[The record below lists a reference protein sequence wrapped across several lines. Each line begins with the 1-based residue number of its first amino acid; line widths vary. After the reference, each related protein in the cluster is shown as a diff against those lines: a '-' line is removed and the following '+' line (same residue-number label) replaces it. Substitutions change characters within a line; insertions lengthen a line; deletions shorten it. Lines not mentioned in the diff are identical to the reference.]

1 MRASGRWSSTALV
14 LGAVMFFLAS
24 IAGFLNA
31 NVVNG
36 PRFAEHINEM
46 RQDSDLAAAIGD
58 EVATLVVDAKPD
70 LIAVQPAIASASAT
84 VVASTAFNGVFTT
97 AVSSFHSALTER
109 GSSSAVLTIADIG
122 AAAVSLLQSVA
133 PDLAANIPSTLDVT
147 LAQIGGQEGP
157 AAIIIPVFQTVTAL
171 ALVLPVLAVGLLAL
185 GVWLAPDRRMAVLR
199 VGWALVAVAAGLAVL
214 GVLGWAVSRL
224 FSAPPLES
232 AVLESAADV
241 FGQALAMRVL
251 VTALVGGLMVVA
263 ASALLPQVHVHER
276 VDALVRQVLRRP
288 AQPAWA
294 LVRAMAL
301 IAVGAGFIFFP
312 SIALA
317 IVSVLVGLGVFL
329 IGVGELDL
337 VAERS
342 RERQTETTGGWKWAW
357 VFPVGAGV
365 IAVVLLAAFLVPAAL
380 PQPQAVAAPVVATD
394 TCNGHVELCDRA
406 FSDVAFPATHNAMS
420 AANQPGWYLAE
431 QPKTMVESLDDG
443 MRVFL
448 IDTWYGQATESG
460 GVVTA
465 QKSLARAQAELTS
478 GKADELTPAMQR
490 TIDRLRGEQTLGPV
504 EVYMCHTLCE
514 LGATR
519 LSDQLDGLKAWLDA
533 HPREVVSIF
542 IQDAT
547 TPADTAAVFEAAG
560 LVDATYVHEP
570 GAPWPTLRQMIDSGK
585 RVVVLMENEG
595 GAPEYPYLQQGF
607 DLVQDTGYTYASVDD
622 FDCAPNRGKP
632 DAQLF
637 LVNHWLS
644 SFTRLVSNAQKAN
657 TEAVLGTRVRSCQA
671 EREMMPNF
679 VAVNWYDQGDL
690 LQVVDELNG
699 VG

>member
-1 MRASGRWSSTALV
+1 MRGSRRWSTVALV
-14 LGAVMFFLAS
+14 LGAVVFFFGSL
-24 IAGFLNA
+24 AGFLNA

-36 PRFAEHINEM
+36 QRFASHINEM
-46 RQDSDLAAAIGD
+46 RQDSALADAIGV

-70 LIAVQPAIASASAT
+70 LIAVQPAIESAAST
-84 VVASTAFNGVFTT
+84 VLASTAFNGLFTS
-97 AVSSFHSALTER
+97 AVTSFHSALTER

-122 AAAVSLLQSVA
+122 SAAVSLLESVA
-133 PDLAANIPSTLDVT
+133 PDLAANIPPSLDVT
-147 LAQIGGQEGP
+147 LAQIGGQDGP
-157 AAIIIPVFQTVTAL
+157 AAVIIPVFQTVTAL
-171 ALVLPVLAVGLLAL
+171 ALILPVLAVGLWAL

-199 VGWALVAVAAGLAVL
+199 VGWALVAVAAVLAVL
-214 GVLGWAVSRL
+214 GVLGWVVTRL
-224 FSAPPLES
+224 IAMPPLES

-241 FGQALAMRVL
+241 FGQALAVRVL

-276 VDALVRQVLRRP
+276 VDALVRQALRRP
-288 AQPAWA
+288 ERPVWA
-294 LVRAMAL
+294 LARALLL
-301 IAVGAGFIFFP
+301 IAVGVGFIFFP

-317 IVSVLVGLGVFL
+317 VVSVLVGLAVFL
-329 IGVGELDL
+329 VGVGELDL

-342 RERQTETTGGWKWAW
+342 RERQIEQDTGGWKWAW
-357 VFPVGAGV
+357 AFPVGAG
-365 IAVVLLAAFLVPAAL
+365 LLALLLLGAFLVPAAL
-380 PQPQAVAAPVVATD
+380 PQPIAVAAPVVTD
-394 TCNGHVELCDRA
+394 ACNGHVELCDRP

-443 MRVFL
+443 IRVFL
-448 IDTWYGQATESG
+448 IDTWYGQATQSG

-465 QKSLARAQAELTS
+465 ARSLARAQAELTS

-514 LGATR
+514 LGATK
-519 LSDQLDGLKAWLDA
+519 LADQLDGLKAWLDA

-560 LVDATYVHEP
+560 LVDSTYVHEP

-595 GAPEYPYLQQGF
+595 GAPDYPYLQQGF
-607 DLVQDTGYTYASVDD
+607 DLVQDTGYTYATVDD

-637 LVNHWLS
+637 MVNHWLS

-657 TEAVLGTRVRSCQA
+657 TEEVLGTRVRSCQA
-671 EREMMPNF
+671 ERDMMPNF
-679 VAVNWYDQGDL
+679 VAVNWYDQGAL